1 MDKNIKIQIESICFR
16 NGLIQKK
23 LKELFKLINKA
34 MQRQNIIVVTHL
46 NEENR
51 AECYGNLKKAC
62 EAHKLVY
69 NTIVQKKLPLIKDGL
84 LIQRVP
90 FN

>member
-1 MDKNIKIQIESICFR
+1 
-16 NGLIQKK
+16 
-23 LKELFKLINKA
+23 
-34 MQRQNIIVVTHL
+34 MQRKNIIVVTRL
-46 NEENR
+46 NEANR

-62 EAHKLVY
+62 KAHELVY

>member
-1 MDKNIKIQIESICFR
+1 MDKSIKIQNESIGFR
-16 NGLIQKK
+16 NGLIQ
-23 LKELFKLINKA
+23 KELFKLINKA

-46 NEENR
+46 NKANK

-69 NTIVQKKLPLIKDGL
+69 NTIVQKKLPLIKGGL

>member
-1 MDKNIKIQIESICFR
+1 
-16 NGLIQKK
+16 
-23 LKELFKLINKA
+23 

-46 NEENR
+46 NEANR

-62 EAHKLVY
+62 EAHNLVY

>member
-1 MDKNIKIQIESICFR
+1 
-16 NGLIQKK
+16 
-23 LKELFKLINKA
+23 
-34 MQRQNIIVVTHL
+34 MQRQNIIVVTYL
-46 NEENR
+46 NEANR

-62 EAHKLVY
+62 KAHELVY
-69 NTIVQKKLPLIKDGL
+69 NTIVQKKLPLIQNGL

>member
-1 MDKNIKIQIESICFR
+1 
-16 NGLIQKK
+16 
-23 LKELFKLINKA
+23 
-34 MQRQNIIVVTHL
+34 MQRKTVIVVVH
-46 NEENR
+46 ENKE

-62 EAHKLVY
+62 KAHGLVY
-69 NTIVQKKLPLIKDGL
+69 NTIVQKKLPIIKNGL

>member
-1 MDKNIKIQIESICFR
+1 
-16 NGLIQKK
+16 
-23 LKELFKLINKA
+23 
-34 MQRQNIIVVTHL
+34 MQRQNVIVVTHL
-46 NEENR
+46 NEENK

-62 EAHKLVY
+62 EAHNLVY
-69 NTIVQKKLPLIKDGL
+69 NTIVQKKLPIVKGWL